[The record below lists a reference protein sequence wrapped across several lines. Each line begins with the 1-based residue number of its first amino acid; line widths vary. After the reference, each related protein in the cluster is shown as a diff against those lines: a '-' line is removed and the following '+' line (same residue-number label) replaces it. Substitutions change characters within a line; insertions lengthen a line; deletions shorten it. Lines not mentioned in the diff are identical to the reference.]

1 MLYESNKA
9 KPYNLFAWGAASAAF
24 QVEGGWDAEGKGLSI
39 WDTYTARKGNIFRG
53 HDAKV
58 ACDFYHLYAFD
69 LKLMRAMGIQHY
81 RFSISWPRIVPDGT
95 GKVNQAGL
103 AFYDRVI
110 DLCLELGITPWV
122 TLYHWDLPEALQQK
136 GGWTNRRI
144 LQWFEDYVTVVVKH
158 FGDRVKNWM
167 VLNEPM
173 VFTGAG
179 YFLGVHAPGKKGLKQ
194 FLPAMHHAT
203 MCQAIGGYVIRT
215 HVKDAHIGT
224 TFSCSYIEPW
234 KQEKRHIKAAQRVD
248 ALLNRLFVE
257 PALGMWYPLDQLPAL
272 GGVEK
277 YVHPNDDVDI
287 VFDFDFIGVQ
297 NYTREVVRHS
307 WFTPLIHA
315 RLLNARKRG
324 VPTTTMKW
332 EVYTESLY
340 HMLHQFAAYEGVNNV
355 IVTENG
361 ASFPDRVVQDRVN
374 DHERMI
380 TIKAFIKQMQRA
392 QKEGVPVSGYFVW
405 SFTDNFEWSEGYYPR
420 FGLVYVDYD
429 TQERII
435 KKSGEWYSNMIR
447 GI

>member
-1 MLYESNKA
+1 MLYEGDKA
-9 KPYNLFAWGAASAAF
+9 KLDTSFAWGVASAAF
-24 QVEGGWDAEGKGLSI
+24 QVEGGWKAEGKGKSI
-39 WDTYTARKGNIFRG
+39 WDTYTARKGNVFRG
-53 HDAKV
+53 DHAKE
-58 ACDFYHLYAFD
+58 ACDFYHLYEFD
-69 LKLMRAMGIQHY
+69 LKLMRAMGIRHY
-81 RFSISWPRIVPDGT
+81 RFSISWPRIFPDGT
-95 GKVNQAGL
+95 GKANGAGL

-136 GGWTNRRI
+136 GGWTNRKI

-179 YFLGVHAPGKKGLKQ
+179 YFLGIHAPGKKGLKH

-203 MCQAIGGYVIRT
+203 MCQAIGGRAIRA
-215 HVKDAHIGT
+215 HVQDANIGT

-234 KQEKRHIKAAQRVD
+234 KQEKRHIKAAKRVD
-248 ALLNRLFVE
+248 ALLNRLFIE
-257 PALGMWYPLDQLPAL
+257 PALGMWYPLDELPAL
-272 GGVEK
+272 GGLEK
-277 YVHPNDDVDI
+277 YVHPEDDIDI

-297 NYTREVVRHS
+297 NYTREIVRHS

-315 RLLNARKRG
+315 RLLDARKRG

-332 EVYTESLY
+332 EVYPESLY
-340 HMLHQFAAYEGVNNV
+340 HMLHQFAAYEGVRDV
-355 IVTENG
+355 VVTENG

-380 TIKAFIKQMQRA
+380 TLKAFIKQMQRA
-392 QKEGVPVSGYFVW
+392 KKEGVPVSGYFVW